1 MDEIHSFVAKK
12 QRHLTDDD
20 PADMGDTWT
29 FVGLD
34 AIRKTIVGYRV
45 GKRTGATA
53 DVFALDLRQR
63 IVNQPQISSDGY
75 APYCEAIALSFGREV
90 DYGQVV
96 KQYGGNPSRYR
107 GSIKT
112 PIFGNPAPET
122 MGTSHIERE
131 NLTTRMNIRRF
142 ARRTNGFSK
151 RLRHHT
157 AAFALYAAHYN
168 FNASSGAGG
177 ATNTIG
183 MEGWGFSVA
192 YGGAPL
198 YIGLASLPNPGSYT
212 EATPSA
218 RRNPSARTVTRI
230 TADVTPAPSG
240 QTVNFKLRDRLSGT
254 TYPGITCTVADG
266 TSHAT
271 ATGTI
276 SLSGGEDLIFVSEV
290 SAATWSG
297 TAFIAIEATLP

>member
-1 MDEIHSFVAKK
+1 MAGAAAAQWLMSDEIHSFVAKK
-12 QRHLTDDD
+12 QGHLADDD
-20 PADMGDTWT
+20 PSDMGDTWT

-53 DVFALDLRQR
+53 DIFALDLRQR

-96 KQYGGNPSRYR
+96 KQCGGNPSRYR

-122 MGTSHIERE
+122 IGTSHIERE

-168 FNASSGAGG
+168 FCRVHE
-177 ATNTIG
+177 T
-183 MEGWGFSVA
+183 
-192 YGGAPL
+192 L
-198 YIGLASLPNPGSYT
+198 
-212 EATPSA
+212 
-218 RRNPSARTVTRI
+218 RT
-230 TADVTPAPSG
+230 TPAVASGVAERVWSLGELIEVAPSLAPVLG
-240 QTVNFKLRDRLSGT
+240 AELPAEAPVRAVRRDQLKDESAERQMSFGFNTPGEPGACGRAKSFT
-254 TYPGITCTVADG
+254 TR
-266 TSHAT
+266 
-271 ATGTI
+271 
-276 SLSGGEDLIFVSEV
+276 
-290 SAATWSG
+290 
-297 TAFIAIEATLP
+297 

>member
-1 MDEIHSFVAKK
+1 MRSVSRLSFDQRLRVTAALVDGCSIRATERLCVVHRDTVMRWGLSLGEACQRLHDALVGGVHVDLLQLDEIHSFVAKK

-20 PADMGDTWT
+20 PSYMGDTWT

-53 DVFALDLRQR
+53 DIFALDLRQR

-112 PIFGNPAPET
+112 PIFGNPAPEN
-122 MGTSHIERE
+122 MGTSYIERE

-168 FNASSGAGG
+168 FCRVHE
-177 ATNTIG
+177 T
-183 MEGWGFSVA
+183 
-192 YGGAPL
+192 L
-198 YIGLASLPNPGSYT
+198 
-212 EATPSA
+212 
-218 RRNPSARTVTRI
+218 RT
-230 TADVTPAPSG
+230 TPAVAIGVAERVWSLGELIEVAPSIG
-240 QTVNFKLRDRLSGT
+240 PVPGAELPVEAPARAVRRKPSQDESAKRQMSFKWT
-254 TYPGITCTVADG
+254 
-266 TSHAT
+266 
-271 ATGTI
+271 
-276 SLSGGEDLIFVSEV
+276 
-290 SAATWSG
+290 
-297 TAFIAIEATLP
+297 